1 MNDIIYSVM
10 ILLFKYQRLKN
21 IEEEKETALALK
33 EAASKSQKEELE
45 RYQRELKSLMEEKN
59 TLIKR

>member
-10 ILLFKYQRLKN
+10 ILFFKYQRLKN
-21 IEEEKETALALK
+21 IEEEKETVLTSK

-45 RYQRELKSLMEEKN
+45 RYQKEFKFLMEEKN
-59 TLIKR
+59 MLIKR

>member
-10 ILLFKYQRLKN
+10 ILFFKYQRLKN
-21 IEEEKETALALK
+21 IEEEKETALTSK

>member
-1 MNDIIYSVM
+1 MSDIIYSVM

-33 EAASKSQKEELE
+33 EAASISQKEELE
-45 RYQRELKSLMEEKN
+45 RYKKELKSLGEEKN
-59 TLIKR
+59 MLIKR